1 MRLGKL
7 AAALVLMGAL
17 GVGAAGFSQP
27 AYAVGG
33 IGNLFESL
41 KAKQNHSAPSAQE
54 EPDTI
59 SSAAVGSTADG
70 NAAVSNDAVSTDAA
84 SPEVTTTSAN
94 REQKVSVD
102 YDYDLAL
109 LPHIGSFVLYSEN
122 TDEAREAIKALQRDV
137 MPEYSETMSL
147 GGAFNAYSHCIEGTK
162 GFVYRYDEDSGQSSV
177 SFRCDLALD
186 QARIEDLKHSG
197 VRSII
202 QLAVMQSSVAGE
214 YVAQLLGVP
223 PTSKDEAE
231 AALNHKVQ
239 VLNEAFEASMRPTQA
254 TVEFEFF
261 RSIVDPSS
269 FPEYRSGIFFDF
281 ADGTS
286 GYADFLSDE
295 DTTEYFDEFLA
306 LYEDSPF
313 IEGMLD
319 DSSMG
324 AMLCLMLLVAYV
336 DGAGL
341 EF

>member
-7 AAALVLMGAL
+7 ATALVLMGSL
-17 GVGAAGFSQP
+17 GLGAAGLSQP

-54 EPDTI
+54 ESDTL
-59 SSAAVGSTADG
+59 SSTAAS
-70 NAAVSNDAVSTDAA
+70 NAAVSNAADSNDAA
-84 SPEVTTTSAN
+84 TTEVTTASAN
-94 REQKVSVD
+94 REQEAKVSAD
-102 YDYDLAL
+102 YSYDLAL
-109 LPHIGSFVLYSEN
+109 LPHIGSFVLYSED
-122 TDEAREAIKALQRDV
+122 TDEAREAIKALQHDV

-269 FPEYRSGIFFDF
+269 FPEYSSGIFFDF

-295 DTTEYFDEFLA
+295 DSPEYFDEFQA

>member
-70 NAAVSNDAVSTDAA
+70 NAAVSNDAVSNDAA
-84 SPEVTTTSAN
+84 SPEVTTTSVN

-109 LPHIGSFVLYSEN
+109 LPHIGSFVLYSED
-122 TDEAREAIKALQRDV
+122 TDEAREAIKALQHDV

-269 FPEYRSGIFFDF
+269 FPEYSSGIFFDF

-295 DTTEYFDEFLA
+295 DTSEYFDEFQA

>member
-7 AAALVLMGAL
+7 AAALVLMGTL

-27 AYAVGG
+27 AYAIGG

-41 KAKQNHSAPSAQE
+41 KAKQNNDALSVQE
-54 EPDTI
+54 ESDTR
-59 SSAAVGSTADG
+59 SH
-70 NAAVSNDAVSTDAA
+70 AAVSNAADSNAAESNDAPPEETSTYANSKQEVS
-84 SPEVTTTSAN
+84 E
-94 REQKVSVD
+94 D

-109 LPHIGSFVLYSEN
+109 LPHIGSFVLYSED
-122 TDEAREAIKALQRDV
+122 TDEAREAIKALQHDV

-269 FPEYRSGIFFDF
+269 FPEYSSGIFFDF

-286 GYADFLSDE
+286 GYPKSK
-295 DTTEYFDEFLA
+295 
-306 LYEDSPF
+306 
-313 IEGMLD
+313 
-319 DSSMG
+319 
-324 AMLCLMLLVAYV
+324 
-336 DGAGL
+336 
-341 EF
+341 

>member
-17 GVGAAGFSQP
+17 GVGAAGLSQP

-70 NAAVSNDAVSTDAA
+70 NAAVSNDAVSNDAA
-84 SPEVTTTSAN
+84 SLEVTTTSAN

-295 DTTEYFDEFLA
+295 DTSEYFDEFQA

>member
-7 AAALVLMGAL
+7 AAALVLTGAL
-17 GVGAAGFSQP
+17 GVGAAGFTQP

-41 KAKQNHSAPSAQE
+41 KAKQDHSAPAAQE
-54 EPDTI
+54 EPDTL
-59 SSAAVGSTADG
+59 SSTA
-70 NAAVSNDAVSTDAA
+70 ASNDVA
-84 SPEVTTTSAN
+84 SSEVTTTSAN
-94 REQKVSVD
+94 REQEAKVNADFS
-102 YDYDLAL
+102 YDLAL
-109 LPHIGSFVLYSEN
+109 LPHIGSFVLYSED

-186 QARIEDLKHSG
+186 QARIDDLKHSG

-223 PTSKDEAE
+223 PTSKDEAQ

-313 IEGMLD
+313 IDGMLD

>member
-70 NAAVSNDAVSTDAA
+70 NAAVSNDAVSNDAA

-223 PTSKDEAE
+223 PTSKDE
-231 AALNHKVQ
+231 
-239 VLNEAFEASMRPTQA
+239 

-295 DTTEYFDEFLA
+295 DTSEYFDEFQA

>member
-54 EPDTI
+54 ESDTR
-59 SSAAVGSTADG
+59 SH
-70 NAAVSNDAVSTDAA
+70 AAVSNAADSNAAESNDAPPEETSTYANSKQEVS
-84 SPEVTTTSAN
+84 E
-94 REQKVSVD
+94 D

-109 LPHIGSFVLYSEN
+109 LPHIGSFVLYSED

-137 MPEYSETMSL
+137 MAEYSETMSL

-223 PTSKDEAE
+223 PTSNREW
-231 AALNHKVQ
+231 AAVFHELRSPLN
-239 VLNEAFEASMRPTQA
+239 N
-254 TVEFEFF
+254 
-261 RSIVDPSS
+261 
-269 FPEYRSGIFFDF
+269 IFFK
-281 ADGTS
+281 GVT
-286 GYADFLSDE
+286 
-295 DTTEYFDEFLA
+295 
-306 LYEDSPF
+306 
-313 IEGMLD
+313 
-319 DSSMG
+319 
-324 AMLCLMLLVAYV
+324 
-336 DGAGL
+336 
-341 EF
+341 

>member
-7 AAALVLMGAL
+7 AAVLVLMGTL

-27 AYAVGG
+27 AYAIGG

-41 KAKQNHSAPSAQE
+41 KAKQNNDALSVQE
-54 EPDTI
+54 ESDTR
-59 SSAAVGSTADG
+59 SH
-70 NAAVSNDAVSTDAA
+70 AAVSNAADSNAAESNDAPPEETSTYANSKQEVS
-84 SPEVTTTSAN
+84 E
-94 REQKVSVD
+94 D

-109 LPHIGSFVLYSEN
+109 LPHIGSFVLYSED
-122 TDEAREAIKALQRDV
+122 TDEAREAIKALQHDV

-162 GFVYRYDEDSGQSSV
+162 GFVYRYDEYSGQSSV

-269 FPEYRSGIFFDF
+269 FPEYSSGIFFDF

-286 GYADFLSDE
+286 GYPKSK
-295 DTTEYFDEFLA
+295 
-306 LYEDSPF
+306 
-313 IEGMLD
+313 
-319 DSSMG
+319 
-324 AMLCLMLLVAYV
+324 
-336 DGAGL
+336 
-341 EF
+341 

>member
-1 MRLGKL
+1 
-7 AAALVLMGAL
+7 
-17 GVGAAGFSQP
+17 
-27 AYAVGG
+27 
-33 IGNLFESL
+33 
-41 KAKQNHSAPSAQE
+41 
-54 EPDTI
+54 
-59 SSAAVGSTADG
+59 
-70 NAAVSNDAVSTDAA
+70 
-84 SPEVTTTSAN
+84 
-94 REQKVSVD
+94 
-102 YDYDLAL
+102 
-109 LPHIGSFVLYSEN
+109 
-122 TDEAREAIKALQRDV
+122 
-137 MPEYSETMSL
+137 MSL

-214 YVAQLLGVP
+214 YVAQLLLLGVP

-239 VLNEAFEASMRPTQA
+239 VLNEAFEASMRPTTA

>member
-70 NAAVSNDAVSTDAA
+70 NAAVSNDAVSNDAA
-84 SPEVTTTSAN
+84 SPEVTTTSVN

-109 LPHIGSFVLYSEN
+109 LPHIGSFVLYSED
-122 TDEAREAIKALQRDV
+122 TDEAREAIKALQHDV

-295 DTTEYFDEFLA
+295 DTSEYFDEFQA

>member
-70 NAAVSNDAVSTDAA
+70 NAAVSNDAVSNDAA

-214 YVAQLLGVP
+214 YVAQLLGVLKVNEKV
-223 PTSKDEAE
+223 TS
-231 AALNHKVQ
+231 
-239 VLNEAFEASMRPTQA
+239 
-254 TVEFEFF
+254 
-261 RSIVDPSS
+261 
-269 FPEYRSGIFFDF
+269 
-281 ADGTS
+281 
-286 GYADFLSDE
+286 
-295 DTTEYFDEFLA
+295 
-306 LYEDSPF
+306 
-313 IEGMLD
+313 
-319 DSSMG
+319 
-324 AMLCLMLLVAYV
+324 
-336 DGAGL
+336 
-341 EF
+341 

>member
-7 AAALVLMGAL
+7 AAVLVLMGTL

-27 AYAVGG
+27 AYAIGG

-41 KAKQNHSAPSAQE
+41 KAKQNNDALSVQE
-54 EPDTI
+54 ESDTR
-59 SSAAVGSTADG
+59 SH
-70 NAAVSNDAVSTDAA
+70 AAVSNAADSNAAESNDAPPEETSTYANSKQEVS
-84 SPEVTTTSAN
+84 E
-94 REQKVSVD
+94 D

-109 LPHIGSFVLYSEN
+109 LPHIGSFVLYSE
-122 TDEAREAIKALQRDV
+122 DSEEAREAIKALQHDV

-295 DTTEYFDEFLA
+295 DTSEYFDEFQA

>member
-7 AAALVLMGAL
+7 AAVLVLMGTL

-27 AYAVGG
+27 AYAIGG

-41 KAKQNHSAPSAQE
+41 KAKQNNDALSVQE
-54 EPDTI
+54 ESDTR
-59 SSAAVGSTADG
+59 SH
-70 NAAVSNDAVSTDAA
+70 AAVSNAADSNAAESNDAPPEETSTYANSKQEVS
-84 SPEVTTTSAN
+84 E
-94 REQKVSVD
+94 D

-109 LPHIGSFVLYSEN
+109 LPHIGSFVLYSED
-122 TDEAREAIKALQRDV
+122 TDEAREAIKALQHDV

-269 FPEYRSGIFFDF
+269 FPEYSSGIFFDF

-286 GYADFLSDE
+286 GYPKSK
-295 DTTEYFDEFLA
+295 
-306 LYEDSPF
+306 
-313 IEGMLD
+313 
-319 DSSMG
+319 
-324 AMLCLMLLVAYV
+324 
-336 DGAGL
+336 
-341 EF
+341 